1 MAYLSLYRKYRAQGF
16 DELMGQSHI
25 TTTLRNAIAQG
36 RWSHAYLFCGP
47 RGTGKT
53 STARLFAKAL
63 NCEQGPTPNPCKQC
77 RFCRAIQEGTCVDVI
92 EMDAASETSI
102 EDVRT
107 TIIENAKYPPM
118 EARYKVYIIDEVHDL
133 SAKAFDA
140 LLKTLEE
147 PPPHVVF
154 ILATTEFHRVPPTIR
169 SRCQRFDFH
178 RGTITDIAERLRF
191 VVQAEGLEAE
201 PAALHLIARVA
212 DGSWR
217 DALTALEQVIAF
229 SDGVITPETVYH
241 ALGAIEDATLL
252 QLTDALIAGD
262 ATTVL
267 NLIEEQ
273 LLLGREPRVLAES
286 LIQHWRMLVQ
296 AALQGADRQQAYDP
310 TIWSAMREQATR
322 AGLTRLLRWWERMA
336 ESLTEMRM
344 AGSPRAV
351 LELTLLTFA
360 GEGGQTAVQPS
371 APSVATAAPT
381 VAPAPSPAPTPEP
394 NAIAEPHATPPA
406 PSAPAE
412 DEAEEP
418 PEEAGSP
425 AGEDAL
431 NRRWQAYVQKLKE
444 KSPAGGRNLE
454 GSRVRVEGNTVYL
467 YLRSEMALAFF
478 RASAQRERAL
488 TEEVRKRLNMPQA
501 EVLLRVLPNSEPPPP
516 PPPPVAQPTLE
527 GEALV
532 EAIKRTFDGHEI
544 VPDDIETPD

>member
-1 MAYLSLYRKYRAQGF
+1 MAYISLYRKYRAQDF

-25 TTTLRNAIAQG
+25 TTTLRNAIQQG
-36 RWSHAYLFCGP
+36 KWVHAYLFCGP

-63 NCEQGPTPNPCKQC
+63 NCERGPTPNPCKQC
-77 RFCRAIQEGTCVDVI
+77 RFCLAIQEGNCVDVI

-118 EARYKVYIIDEVHDL
+118 EARFKVYIIDEVHDL

-147 PPPHVVF
+147 PPPHVIF

-178 RGTITDIAERLRF
+178 RGTIADIAERLRY

-201 PAALHLIARVA
+201 PSALHLIARIA

-241 ALGAIEDATLL
+241 ALGAIEDETLMRI
-252 QLTDALIAGD
+252 TDALIEGD
-262 ATTVL
+262 AGTVL
-267 NLIEEQ
+267 TLLDEQ
-273 LLLGREPRVLAES
+273 MLLGREPRVLLES
-286 LIQHWRMLVQ
+286 LIHYWRSLVQ
-296 AALQGADRQQAYDP
+296 ALLVARASPPGGAHPAVTQPMAYDP
-310 TIWSAMREQATR
+310 TLWSAMREQAIR
-322 AGLTRLLRWWERMA
+322 ATLPRLLHWWERAA
-336 ESLTEMRM
+336 EALSEMRM

-360 GEGGQTAVQPS
+360 GESPPPQPQPLSPPAES
-371 APSVATAAPT
+371 ARS
-381 VAPAPSPAPTPEP
+381 
-394 NAIAEPHATPPA
+394 TPPQPLA
-406 PSAPAE
+406 H
-412 DEAEEP
+412 
-418 PEEAGSP
+418 P
-425 AGEDAL
+425 AGEGAGGETPPPPESVGEGDEEL
-431 NRRWQAYVQKLKE
+431 NRRWRAFVEKLKE
-444 KSPAGGRNLE
+444 KSPVGGRNLE
-454 GSRVRVEGNTVYL
+454 GSRVHLEGDTIHL
-467 YLRSEMALAFF
+467 YLRSEMARTYF
-478 RASAQRERAL
+478 RDSAQRERTLADM
-488 TEEVRKRLNMPQA
+488 VRKQLNMPQA
-501 EVLLRVLPNSEPPPP
+501 KVILQVLPHSEPPPA
-516 PPPPVAQPTLE
+516 PPPPVAQSTLE

-532 EAIKRTFDGHEI
+532 EAIKRTFDGHEV
-544 VPDDIETPD
+544 VPDEGE